1 MAAPVFETSLF
12 SSLAKFRKA
21 RDYED
26 LEGEDRV
33 DMDITDP
40 AMRQYMGMEDV
51 GGGGQGAAAGKQ
63 PDEPAEGELISL
75 FCGKWTCRSC
85 PSLF

>member
-12 SSLAKFRKA
+12 SSLAKFRKG

-51 GGGGQGAAAGKQ
+51 GGAGQSGGAGKQ
-63 PDEPAEGELISL
+63 PDEPGEGE
-75 FCGKWTCRSC
+75 FV
-85 PSLF
+85 